1 MKLGKFIVAA
11 GPVFLLAVGPAL
23 AAGGD
28 SGLWNFSDK
37 TVYQIDPTS
46 SLGQM
51 MKKAGRKGEP
61 DKINNFPACLSPK
74 TAQIFAPNP
83 KSINPKLPNSD
94 CVIQIVNQTDSVMS
108 FDIECKGS
116 VIHNGINWINS
127 RHIVETIKTSFE
139 GMTSTMTRTKTWV
152 RAANCDDLLHEK

>member
-94 CVIQIVNQTDSVMS
+94 CVIQIVNQTIPSCRLTSNARVQS
-108 FDIECKGS
+108 STTESIGS
-116 VIHNGINWINS
+116 TVG
-127 RHIVETIKTSFE
+127 TSW
-139 GMTSTMTRTKTWV
+139 RP
-152 RAANCDDLLHEK
+152 